1 MKQWLLFFILLFT
14 AACTAPC
21 RMANQAEDILVEEF
35 GPRAQFEAY
44 QKFKDLA
51 AALDASQA
59 DIDMY
64 QARLDSLEE
73 VPRAERDR
81 LDKQEI
87 QQVRAELIG
96 VRAKYNR
103 MAAEYNAAMAK
114 INYRYANVGM
124 LPEGADE
131 ALPREYRIYER

>member
-1 MKQWLLFFILLFT
+1 MRNLFYFLILLST

-21 RMANQAEDILVEEF
+21 RMAGQAQDIVVEEF
-35 GPRAQFEAY
+35 GPRAQFERY

-64 QARLDSLEE
+64 SARLSALE
-73 VPRAERDR
+73 VIPRQEQDR
-81 LDKQEI
+81 IDKQEI

-96 VRAKYNR
+96 VRSKYNR
-103 MAAEYNAAMAK
+103 MASQYNAAMAK
-114 INYRYANVGM
+114 INYRYANIGM
-124 LPEGADE
+124 LPEGAE
-131 ALPREYRIYER
+131 PLPREYRIYER

>member
-1 MKQWLLFFILLFT
+1 M
-14 AACTAPC
+14 AA
-21 RMANQAEDILVEEF
+21 QVDDLVVNEF
-35 GPRAQFEAY
+35 GPKAQFERY

-64 QARLDSLEE
+64 SARLEALE
-73 VPRAERDR
+73 VIPRSKQDR

-96 VRAKYNR
+96 VRSKYNR

-124 LPEGADE
+124 LPEGAE
-131 ALPREYRIYER
+131 PLPREYRVYER